1 MSGLEGQQDP
11 SSPKDLEHRPGERGL
26 TSQGEP
32 RGGEHFHLRGGSRP
46 PGRLR
51 QFFHG
56 LSLPFHLARAL
67 LADPVARRL
76 YLRVGLLQATAALV
90 LALSCM
96 ASGNEAAQGVRR
108 EESRAEDEAA
118 AEAAWEVAANVA
130 TRYLGESEGRAA
142 RSILEERAP
151 PREQGPPSRRRDATV
166 LAPSQGD
173 AGSARLGAEA
183 RAALPLLGDAGT
195 LAPREETASLP
206 GEDAIAAAPRE
217 GLTEAAASRG
227 EDDSAGANEAA
238 RQGAAGAR
246 ADAGRPARRTRAEAR
261 AEAQARLGQRIGE
274 LEAAAQ
280 GRDGGTSLAEAIA
293 ALALEAT
300 SSDDVDDEEA
310 LDAQD
315 GGTPR
320 DGDRGGPRA
329 KGEDSF
335 WRVKGHSLWSLAFW
349 AALFTMLQVSQWV
362 VIALSRDYHDI
373 IAREASL
380 LTGVAPEDD
389 AIIPRVRLDVP
400 WLRRKVKRRWRALK
414 LFVLGV
420 PAMVVIALPFMC
432 FSGTVMT
439 ALSTAWGAWW
449 LVVFTAAKSEHAW
462 APAPPAQPRPPW
474 FLRAWVWLTTQVP
487 GLRWGVL
494 QRYGAMWT
502 RRTEE
507 VLAPIATVERHP
519 WAFAGLALMRAL
531 GALPPMKFFIR
542 PLIPVASAHL
552 LAAEVAERASAIPA
566 APRPQVPAGETGA

>member
-1 MSGLEGQQDP
+1 VSGHEGQQEP
-11 SSPKDLEHRPGERGL
+11 SSPEDLEPRPGERGFS
-26 TSQGEP
+26 SQGEP

-76 YLRVGLLQATAALV
+76 YLRVGLLQTMAALV

-96 ASGNEAAQGVRR
+96 TSGNEAVEGVRR
-108 EESRAEDEAA
+108 EKSGAEDEAA

-130 TRYLGESEGRAA
+130 TRYLGESEGRAV
-142 RSILEERAP
+142 RRTLEEGTA
-151 PREQGPPSRRRDATV
+151 PREQGPPSRRRAATV
-166 LAPSQGD
+166 LAPSQED
-173 AGSARLGAEA
+173 AGSARLGADA
-183 RAALPLLGDAGT
+183 SAALPLLPDVGT
-195 LAPREETASLP
+195 RAPLEET
-206 GEDAIAAAPRE
+206 APRE
-217 GLTEAAASRG
+217 GHTGAAASRG
-227 EDDSAGANEAA
+227 EDDSADANEAA
-238 RQGAAGAR
+238 RQGVAGDR

-280 GRDGGTSLAEAIA
+280 GRDGGTSLAETIA
-293 ALALEAT
+293 ALALEAA
-300 SSDDVDDEEA
+300 SADDVDDEEA

-315 GGTPR
+315 SGTPR

-349 AALFTMLQVSQWV
+349 AALFTLLQVSQWV
-362 VIALSRDYHDI
+362 VIALSRDYHDV

-439 ALSTAWGAWW
+439 ALSMAWGAWW

-462 APAPPAQPRPPW
+462 APAPSAHPRPPW
-474 FLRAWVWLTTQVP
+474 FLRAWTWLTTQMP

-502 RRTEE
+502 RRTED

-519 WAFAGLALMRAL
+519 WAFAGLALVRAI

-552 LAAEVAERASAIPA
+552 LAAEVAERASASPA
-566 APRPQVPAGETGA
+566 APRPQVLAGETGA